1 MPEGARV
8 VGIGVGRPGIDTDEY
23 GTVLGRLI
31 PNQEEV
37 DDLAQRR
44 EVLKDQLILPDRWDS
59 LAPEDRK
66 NAERAWKQFDSSD
79 AWMVEMSGIKT
90 RTRAAEGIT
99 TSDLARVALLK
110 ACRSAGWDVESIDGL
125 LIGTVLGDFI
135 TTPSTTPLTL
145 DKAGLAARRPDG
157 SWRDISGADITC
169 ACTTFLKTLE
179 VGYALVRAGLRQ
191 RVVVV
196 GADVMHHTVS
206 LYDRSPRML
215 LGDGAGALALEASE
229 HDSFLGARST
239 FSGFD
244 GSQAGLIMTQYGG
257 TAFPLDDPAI
267 VADRINHPHRMRMDG
282 QAVMAYF
289 IRHLPGIIL
298 AAAEKAE
305 VTLDQIA
312 LCAFHQANLRILEQV
327 MKRLCKN
334 GLKRESVFINIDRY
348 GNATSASIPLVL
360 FDAWKAGRLHEGDLV
375 CAVAMGG
382 GLSWQVMFFHWTL
395 PSPS

>member
-1 MPEGARV
+1 MPGAKI
-8 VGIGVGRPGIDTDEY
+8 VGIGVARPGIDVDEN
-23 GTVLGRLI
+23 GAALGRVV
-31 PNQEEV
+31 PNQELV
-37 DDLAQRR
+37 DDLARRR
-44 EVLKDQLILPDRWDS
+44 EELMAQLIPPDRWDG
-59 LAPEDRK
+59 LAPEDRGR
-66 NAERAWKQFDSSD
+66 AERGWKQFSTSD
-79 AWMVEMSGIKT
+79 AWMIEMSGIKD
-90 RTRAAEGIT
+90 RLIAADGVA
-99 TSDLARVALLK
+99 TSDLARVAFLN
-110 ACRSAGWDVESIDGL
+110 ACHVAGWAVDSVDGL
-125 LIGTVLGDFI
+125 LVGTVLGDCV
-135 TTPSTTPLTL
+135 TTPPTTPLTL
-145 DKAGLAARRPDG
+145 EKSGLIARLPDG
-157 SWRDISGADITC
+157 NWRDISGTDITC